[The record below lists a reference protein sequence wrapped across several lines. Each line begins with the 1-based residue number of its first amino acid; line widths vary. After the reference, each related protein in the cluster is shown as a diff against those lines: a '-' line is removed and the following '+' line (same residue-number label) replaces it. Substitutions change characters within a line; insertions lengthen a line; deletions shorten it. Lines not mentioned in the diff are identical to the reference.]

1 MEGLRIGIVGVA
13 LLALTACSGS
23 DSFKSERDM
32 ALADLATAQSE
43 LADAQAALDK
53 ANRVREVFGAIREGR
68 VTLDS
73 RYTTVGD
80 MEVTTSEDS
89 PIGAQVLASGTPMT
103 LAPVGDLMGKRW
115 TRTVDGVTDTL
126 VLYNTQ
132 DPGYIAF
139 GWWLREKPD
148 GWRYGEISP
157 IVGEDIRNAGRVDV
171 DDLEGTAT
179 YTGLAVGMYSMLDVS
194 EGGQFTAAATLTADF
209 GVGDAP
215 AKVSGRIDDFRG
227 ADGMPRADWSVALT
241 EVGMNP
247 DPDRGNWTNFGDALW
262 SVGDETSDGGF
273 WRGWFYG
280 RPNADIVTG
289 RFSAS
294 HPSGTSYGYMRGSY
308 GATRD

>member
-32 ALADLATAQSE
+32 ALADLGTAQAE
-43 LADAQAALDK
+43 LAHAQAALDK
-53 ANRVREVFGAIREGR
+53 ANRVRRVFGALGS
-68 VTLDS
+68 DS
-73 RYTTVGD
+73 RVWLTGRHTTVGE
-80 MEVTTSEDS
+80 MEVTTTEDS

-103 LAPVGDLMGKRW
+103 LTPVGDLMGQRW
-115 TRTVDGVTDTL
+115 TKTVDGITDTL

-132 DPGYIAF
+132 DPGYVAF
-139 GWWLREKPD
+139 GWWLREKPE
-148 GWRYGEISP
+148 GWQYGEIVP
-157 IVGEDIRNAGRVDV
+157 VVGDDFENAGTV

-179 YTGLAVGMYSMLDVS
+179 YTGLAAGMYSMLDVS
-194 EGGQFTAAATLTADF
+194 EGGEFTAAATLTADF

-227 ADGMPRADWSVALT
+227 ADGMPLADWSVALT
-241 EVGMNP
+241 EVGMRS
-247 DPDRGNWTNFGDALW
+247 DRGHHTNNGDAFW

-273 WRGWFYG
+273 WRGFFYG
-280 RPNADIVTG
+280 QPNADIVTG

-294 HPSGTSYGYMRGSY
+294 HPSGTAYGYMRGSF

>member
-32 ALADLATAQSE
+32 ALADLATAQAE

-53 ANRVREVFGAIREGR
+53 ANRVREVFGAMRERR
-68 VTLDS
+68 VTLHGLN
-73 RYTTVGD
+73 TTVVD
-80 MEVTTSEDS
+80 NEVTTSEDS
-89 PIGAQVLASGTPMT
+89 PIGAQVLASGMPMT

-115 TRTVDGVTDTL
+115 TKTADGITDTL

-148 GWRYGEISP
+148 GWQYGEISP
-157 IVGEDIRNAGRVDV
+157 IVGEDIQNAGTV

-179 YTGLAVGMYSMLDVS
+179 YTGLAAGMYSMLDVS
-194 EGGQFTAAATLTADF
+194 EGGEFTAAATLTADF

-227 ADGMPRADWSVALT
+227 ADGMPLADWSVALT
-241 EVGMNP
+241 EVGMRS
-247 DPDRGNWTNFGDALW
+247 DRGHHTNNGDAFW

-273 WRGWFYG
+273 WRGFFYG

-289 RFSAS
+289 RFQAT
-294 HPSGTSYGYMRGSY
+294 HPSSTANGYMRGSF